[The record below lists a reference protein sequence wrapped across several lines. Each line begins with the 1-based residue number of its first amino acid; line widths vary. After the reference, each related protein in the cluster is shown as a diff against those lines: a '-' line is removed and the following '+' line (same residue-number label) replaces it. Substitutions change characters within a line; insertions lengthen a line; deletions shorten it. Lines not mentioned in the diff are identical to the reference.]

1 MASSPSHVR
10 DLLAQANELPAD
22 QRPTFL
28 DRACGDDSGLRKEV
42 EALLGALDEGAKFLF
57 SPVADR
63 PAPTTSL
70 FDPED
75 VPRAAQAGSPTLPGT
90 SINHYRLAALL
101 GEGGFGRVYLAEQE
115 HPVRRQVALKIIKP
129 GMDTRQVIAR
139 FKAEC
144 QALAMMD
151 HPNIAR
157 VLDAGSTEA
166 GRPYFVM
173 ELVRGVPI
181 TEYCDTVKLSLDER
195 LELFVTVCNAIQHA
209 HQKGIIHRDVKPG
222 NVLVTM
228 ADGHPIPKVIDF
240 GVAKAVNFQLTDATA
255 LTEARQW
262 MGTPQYMSPE
272 QAGGAGDIDTRSDI
286 YSLGVLLYELLTG
299 STPFDSRKLRE
310 APLPELQRII
320 REVEPPRP
328 SLCVTLRATAID
340 QIAAQRQTD
349 PRSLPRLIRGDLD
362 WIVMRCL
369 EKDRTRRYE
378 SAAALAR
385 DVEHCLSGQP
395 VSAGPPSRS
404 YRIRKFVRRNRA
416 LFVTTVLVITA
427 LLLGTIGTT
436 VGLVRARRAVKIA
449 TEQRDAASRSEGNER
464 RAAARAAAV
473 NNFLLRMLGTA
484 DPQLIKGKDVL
495 VRDLLDQSA
504 QEVAENPP
512 ADPDTA
518 ESIQHT
524 LGGAYQSLGL
534 YSRAAEHLRKSLEF
548 RVRRNGPESLEAA
561 RCMGELAD
569 SLWDDLQYAAA
580 EPLYRES
587 LRIRTKV
594 LGPDNAEVATA
605 MQRVANMLQG
615 KGDYVGANDYYL
627 KALDIRRRQLGED
640 NLETAQS
647 LVGLALLRR
656 DAGERD
662 QAHNM
667 VQEALRIQRKLL
679 GDKDARVADTL
690 VVLGSV
696 SGTGAPAEQAYN
708 ESLAIQKQV
717 LGPEHPRVAVTLV
730 YLARKMEDRG
740 EFGQQP
746 EDLLL
751 EALRINRK
759 TFGETHGEVARNLE
773 RLGELY
779 ASRKAWPQAQG
790 TLQQA
795 LTMLRT
801 TLGEDAPEV
810 GWVVR
815 DLVPVFIAQKEF
827 ADAESMLLPRYQWS
841 LRQKESR
848 FAQEVVGMLVDTYR
862 AWEKPDQV
870 ERWSKLLDKPAT
882 RP

>member
-28 DRACGDDSGLRKEV
+28 DRACEGDSALRNEI
-42 EALLGALDEGAKFLF
+42 EALLGALDQGAKFLF

-63 PAPTTSL
+63 PAPTTGL
-70 FDPED
+70 FTPDD
-75 VPRAAQAGSPTLPGT
+75 TRADLREPGS
-90 SINHYRLAALL
+90 SINHYKLTALI

-195 LELFVTVCNAIQHA
+195 LKLFVTVCNAIQHA

-228 ADGHPIPKVIDF
+228 SDGRPIPKVIDF

-272 QAGGAGDIDTRSDI
+272 QAGGVGDVDTRSDI

-320 REVEPPRP
+320 REDEPPRP
-328 SLCVTLRATAID
+328 SLCVTGRATAID
-340 QIAAQRQTD
+340 QIAAQRQSD

-378 SAAALAR
+378 SAAALSR
-385 DVEHCLSGQP
+385 DVEQCLSGQP

-416 LFVTTVLVITA
+416 LFVTT
-427 LLLGTIGTT
+427 
-436 VGLVRARRAVKIA
+436 
-449 TEQRDAASRSEGNER
+449 
-464 RAAARAAAV
+464 
-473 NNFLLRMLGTA
+473 MLGTA
-484 DPQLIKGKDVL
+484 DPQLTKGKDVL
-495 VRDLLDQSA
+495 VRDLLDQAA

-512 ADPDTA
+512 ADPETA

-534 YSRAAEHLRKSLEF
+534 YSLAADHLRKSLEF
-548 RVRRNGPESLEAA
+548 RVRRSGPESLEAA

-580 EPLYRES
+580 EPFYRES
-587 LRIRTKV
+587 LRLRTKL
-594 LGPDNAEVATA
+594 LGPDSPEVATA
-605 MQRVANMLQG
+605 MHRVANMLQG
-615 KGDYVGANDYYL
+615 KGDYPGAKEYYL

-647 LVGLALLRR
+647 LLGLALLRR
-656 DAGERD
+656 DAGEKD
-662 QAHNM
+662 QAR
-667 VQEALRIQRKLL
+667 QLTDEALRIQRKLL
-679 GDKDARVADTL
+679 GDKDARVAETL

-696 SGTGAPAEQAYN
+696 SGTGAPAEQAY
-708 ESLAIQKQV
+708 SQALAIQKQV
-717 LGPEHPRVAVTLV
+717 LGPDHPRVAVTLV

-751 EALRINRK
+751 EALRMNRK

-779 ASRKAWPQAQG
+779 AARKAWPQAQG

-795 LTMLRT
+795 LSMLRT

-810 GWVVR
+810 GWVIR
-815 DLVPVFIAQKEF
+815 DLVPVFLAQNEF
-827 ADAESMLLPRYQWS
+827 ADAESMLLPRYHWS

-848 FAQEVVGMLVDTYR
+848 FTQEVVRMLLDTYR
-862 AWEKPDQV
+862 AWGKPDEV
-870 ERWSKLLDKPAT
+870 ERWSKLLDHPT
-882 RP
+882 SRP